1 MLTLWIFQQ
10 PLMSNS
16 LEKAFNGS
24 ALNYKPSWVYARVRA
39 VTGTKHIG
47 YYMQCI
53 RIFSGRGS
61 IVTAKEGNT
70 IISKDYG
77 SYLEYVEQ
85 LSHATMAEPP
95 LRPKSPLA
103 VSVYVIFFAQTD
115 ITNADSPRLLHNAD
129 CSTVTCYRTCF
140 WGEIKRHSKKIKN
153 KYWPQ
158 LWKK

>member
-1 MLTLWIFQQ
+1 
-10 PLMSNS
+10 MSNS

-85 LSHATMAEPP
+85 LSHVTMAEPP

-103 VSVYVIFFAQTD
+103 VSVLRDIFCPDRHYERRLSPSAPQRGLF
-115 ITNADSPRLLHNAD
+115 DSYLLQNMFLGRD
-129 CSTVTCYRTCF
+129 
-140 WGEIKRHSKKIKN
+140 
-153 KYWPQ
+153 
-158 LWKK
+158 